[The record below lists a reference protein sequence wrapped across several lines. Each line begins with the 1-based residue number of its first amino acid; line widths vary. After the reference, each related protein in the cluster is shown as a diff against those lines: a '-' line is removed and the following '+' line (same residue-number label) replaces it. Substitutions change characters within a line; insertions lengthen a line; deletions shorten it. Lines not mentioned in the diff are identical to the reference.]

1 MAMIFLVNKILHFAS
16 HQVQRN
22 VAISTIY
29 RLDFKKEKFDF
40 DWICS
45 YRIYFF
51 FYLTIEI
58 IFLKN
63 GDANLHLEKNCARC
77 NYTSSYLTFFSVPQ
91 QWPLFIACN
100 LSTHL
105 RSSIYPQSRNPIC
118 WLLDVTSRGFTLLLR
133 PLISHRDIWLQQ
145 NATQR
150 LWYTARC
157 AMLHLRISFDA
168 IARANALPPRST
180 CFHPHPTPLES
191 RHNANHYS
199 KRIMQ
204 TRYLIKNIFVLARSS
219 LLLRANIYRAISYP
233 RRYAKSAADC
243 TNQTWLRARGWAF
256 MRVLRMSFQFRVRL
270 AHQRN
275 LRNRA
280 LVNYTPARALV
291 QLFATCI
298 MRHVQRE

>member
-1 MAMIFLVNKILHFAS
+1 MAMIFLVNKILRFAS
-16 HQVQRN
+16 HCAKKSL
-22 VAISTIY
+22 AISTIY
-29 RLDFKKEKFDF
+29 RLDFKKERFNFVDM
-40 DWICS
+40 C
-45 YRIYFF
+45 IYIFF
-51 FYLTIEI
+51 FCLTTEI
-58 IFLKN
+58 IILWKMVTQI
-63 GDANLHLEKNCARC
+63 
-77 NYTSSYLTFFSVPQ
+77 YTSKKIVQDAITPLHISLFFLIPQ

-105 RSSIYPQSRNPIC
+105 RSSIYPQSRNSIC
-118 WLLDVTSRGFTLLLR
+118 WLLDVTSQGFTGLLR

-168 IARANALPPRST
+168 IARASALPPRSMY
-180 CFHPHPTPLES
+180 FHPHLPPSES

-219 LLLRANIYRAISYP
+219 LLLRADIYRAISYP
-233 RRYAKSAADC
+233 VVTQNPQLIALIRRDCAYEDERIYARSANEFSISR
-243 TNQTWLRARGWAF
+243 T
-256 MRVLRMSFQFRVRL
+256 SP
-270 AHQRN
+270 HQRN

>member
-16 HQVQRN
+16 QSFVQRN

-40 DWICS
+40 DLICS
-45 YRIYFF
+45 YCIYFF

-58 IFLKN
+58 IFWKMVTQI
-63 GDANLHLEKNCARC
+63 
-77 NYTSSYLTFFSVPQ
+77 YTSKKIVQDAITPLHIWLFSVPQ

-180 CFHPHPTPLES
+180 CFHPHPSPVRES
-191 RHNANHYS
+191 T
-199 KRIMQ
+199 Q
-204 TRYLIKNIFVLARSS
+204 
-219 LLLRANIYRAISYP
+219 
-233 RRYAKSAADC
+233 C
-243 TNQTWLRARGWAF
+243 
-256 MRVLRMSFQFRVRL
+256 
-270 AHQRN
+270 
-275 LRNRA
+275 
-280 LVNYTPARALV
+280 
-291 QLFATCI
+291 
-298 MRHVQRE
+298 

>member
-16 HQVQRN
+16 HRAKKRRN
-22 VAISTIY
+22 MYNIY

-40 DWICS
+40 VAYCL
-45 YRIYFF
+45 YFF

-58 IFLKN
+58 IIWKMVTQI
-63 GDANLHLEKNCARC
+63 
-77 NYTSSYLTFFSVPQ
+77 YTSKKIVQDAITPLHIWLFSVPQ

-168 IARANALPPRST
+168 IARANALPPPSM
-180 CFHPHPTPLES
+180 CFHPHPSPSES

-219 LLLRANIYRAISYP
+219 LLLRADIYRAISYP

-270 AHQRN
+270 RP
-275 LRNRA
+275 
-280 LVNYTPARALV
+280 T
-291 QLFATCI
+291 
-298 MRHVQRE
+298 